1 MESCRILGL
10 YQIGDYIS
18 FCVSDCDLNSTVQ
31 DGYRMAAGSRSLED
45 IYRQQESAFG
55 LGPFITYPSTTEE
68 RDLQRLIYCT
78 KFLPSPIFK
87 MEHLM
92 PTNRE
97 AQRKYLPWPW
107 DEEEPK
113 PTSSHLCEDL
123 KEEEVKKEEGEA
135 EEREEEQVQEDHEEE
150 DKEEEDKEEEDKEEE
165 DNEVEHMEVDE
176 KSDNEDEEE
185 ESVVE
190 EKEEEEVEKTVKEQ
204 EETKEEVS
212 MAMRRI
218 QCQTGR
224 RKKIRQHSFLHDMM
238 KNIRGK
244 RNIIWTILLRPMRR

>member
-1 MESCRILGL
+1 MGSL
-10 YQIGDYIS
+10 
-18 FCVSDCDLNSTVQ
+18 DLK
-31 DGYRMAAGSRSLED
+31 LK
-45 IYRQQESAFG
+45 QQPLS
-55 LGPFITYPSTTEE
+55 GPQSVTGQRRVKLDVAYPSTTEE

-87 MEHLM
+87 MERLM

-150 DKEEEDKEEEDKEEE
+150 DHEEEDKEEE
-165 DNEVEHMEVDE
+165 DNEVEDMEEEDKEEEDNEVEDMEVDE

-185 ESVVE
+185 ENVVE
-190 EKEEEEVEKTVKEQ
+190 EKEEDEEKEEEEEEKTVKD
-204 EETKEEVS
+204 
-212 MAMRRI
+212 AMRRI
-218 QCQTGR
+218 QYLSHSVN
-224 RKKIRQHSFLHDMM
+224 KNASVKIFRTKENQYVDHCA
-238 KNIRGK
+238 N
-244 RNIIWTILLRPMRR
+244 NY

>member
-1 MESCRILGL
+1 MEVDEKSDNEDEEEESVVEEKEEEEVEKTVKEQEETKEEVSMAMRRIQ
-10 YQIGDYIS
+10 Y
-18 FCVSDCDLNSTVQ
+18 CDLNSTVQ

-55 LGPFITYPSTTEE
+55 LRPFITYPSTTEE

-87 MEHLM
+87 MERLM

-150 DKEEEDKEEEDKEEE
+150 DKEEEDNEVEDMEEKDKEE
-165 DNEVEHMEVDE
+165 
-176 KSDNEDEEE
+176 S
-185 ESVVE
+185 
-190 EKEEEEVEKTVKEQ
+190 KEPISQPGMLLLPQELNKKALETVEKAIWQ
-204 EETKEEVS
+204 LN
-212 MAMRRI
+212 R
-218 QCQTGR
+218 QTL
-224 RKKIRQHSFLHDMM
+224 QHV
-238 KNIRGK
+238 
-244 RNIIWTILLRPMRR
+244 

>member
-1 MESCRILGL
+1 
-10 YQIGDYIS
+10 
-18 FCVSDCDLNSTVQ
+18 
-31 DGYRMAAGSRSLED
+31 MAAGSRSLED

-55 LGPFITYPSTTEE
+55 LRPFITYPSTTEE
-68 RDLQRLIYCT
+68 RVLQRLIYCT

-87 MEHLM
+87 MERLM

-97 AQRKYLPWPW
+97 TQRKYLPWPW

-150 DKEEEDKEEEDKEEE
+150 DHEVEDHEVEDHEVEDMEEEDKEEE
-165 DNEVEHMEVDE
+165 DNEVEDMEVDE

-185 ESVVE
+185 ENVVE
-190 EKEEEEVEKTVKEQ
+190 EKEEDEEKEEEEEEKTVKE
-204 EETKEEVS
+204 
-212 MAMRRI
+212 AMRRI
-218 QCQTGR
+218 QCRTGR